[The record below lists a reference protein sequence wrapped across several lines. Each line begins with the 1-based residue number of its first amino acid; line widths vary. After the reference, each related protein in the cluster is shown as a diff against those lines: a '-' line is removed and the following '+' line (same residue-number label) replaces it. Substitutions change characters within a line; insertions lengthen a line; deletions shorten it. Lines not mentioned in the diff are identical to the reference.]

1 MPTPKTQRYEG
12 VLSELLRCC
21 TVKEMMSVLRA
32 HIEQVDEGMLAA
44 VLDDDRFDDFFFP
57 RLIVGVLMS
66 KGIYVDLKAFVARR
80 R

>member
-1 MPTPKTQRYEG
+1 MARPKTQRYEG

-21 TVKEMMSVLRA
+21 TVRGMLDVLRA

-44 VLDDDRFDDFFFP
+44 VLDDDRFGDFYLH
-57 RLIVGVLMS
+57 LIVGVLMS